1 MTVGFVIAA
10 ALVTSRLVYAQTPQQ
25 PAFEVASVKRNM
37 SDETEGIMRMSAI
50 GIVSITNA
58 SAKLLVPFAYEIPLN
73 VERFLV
79 VDASNSPLLR
89 GDRPFASSLP
99 RFDIQGKIPE
109 GAPPGQQYTM
119 LRALLADRF
128 KLRARKEMRPV
139 PVYALRVARA
149 GRLGSGLRP
158 STSDCVE
165 YRREWFKNPAAPEP
179 RGSDGQPSCSTP
191 PFPQNGVMT
200 LRNAGPITQL
210 VKDLQ
215 GRVDRPIID
224 ETGLSATFTWVLS
237 WESTPGAADGLG
249 PAAVF
254 TALQDQ
260 LGLKLEPHTTP
271 LDVLVIESIEMPSEN

>member
-1 MTVGFVIAA
+1 MRVTVIAA
-10 ALVTSRLVYAQTPQQ
+10 ILTAGIVHAQAP

-37 SDETEGIMRMSAI
+37 SDETEGIMRMPAT

-89 GDRPFASSLP
+89 GNQPFAPSLP
-99 RFDIQGKIPE
+99 RFDIQGKIPD
-109 GAPPGQQYTM
+109 GAPPGHHYPM

-158 STSDCVE
+158 SAADCTE
-165 YRREWFKNPAAPEP
+165 YRRERLFVTTQPVEELTEALTDAPAADSPGDEKK
-179 RGSDGQPSCSTP
+179 RG
-191 PFPQNGVMT
+191 
-200 LRNAGPITQL
+200 
-210 VKDLQ
+210 
-215 GRVDRPIID
+215 
-224 ETGLSATFTWVLS
+224 
-237 WESTPGAADGLG
+237 
-249 PAAVF
+249 
-254 TALQDQ
+254 
-260 LGLKLEPHTTP
+260 
-271 LDVLVIESIEMPSEN
+271 

>member
-1 MTVGFVIAA
+1 MVRVTVAA
-10 ALVTSRLVYAQTPQQ
+10 VVLAAGIVHAQAPS
-25 PAFEVASVKRNM
+25 PVAFEVASVKRNM
-37 SDETEGIMRMSAI
+37 SDETEGMMRMPAT
-50 GIVSITNA
+50 GTVSITNA
-58 SAKLLVPFAYEIPLN
+58 SAKLLVPIAYEIPLN

-99 RFDIQGKIPE
+99 RFDIQGKIPD

-119 LRALLADRF
+119 LRALLAERF
-128 KLRARKEMRPV
+128 KLRAQKEMRPV

-158 STSDCVE
+158 STADCIE
-165 YRREWFKNPAAPEP
+165 YRRERFKNPAVEEP

-200 LRNAGPITQL
+200 LRNAGPIAQL
-210 VKDLQ
+210 VTDIQ
-215 GRVDRPIID
+215 GRLDRPIVD

-237 WESTPGAADGLG
+237 WESAPAVAGGRG
-249 PAAVF
+249 PATVF
-254 TALQDQ
+254 TAIKDQ
-260 LGLKLEPHTTP
+260 LGLTLEPDTKP
-271 LDVLVIESIEMPSEN
+271 LEVLVIDSIEMPTEN